1 VTVPFLGDARRAAE
15 ALMVDAVSVS
25 RRGGGTVDDL
35 TGAVTGG
42 ATSIYTGRAKVQQST
57 AGVMGARVDA
67 GELSTILLRLEVH
80 LPVVGSEGVARGDV
94 VTVTAA
100 THDTAL
106 VGRTFVVH
114 DLAFK
119 TFATA
124 RRLGV
129 EEAT

>member
-1 VTVPFLGDARRAAE
+1 MTVPLLGDARRAAE

-25 RRGGGTVDDL
+25 RGGGGTVDDL

-42 ATSIYTGRAKVQQST
+42 GTSIYTGKAKIQQAT
-57 AGVMGARVDA
+57 AMGQRVDA
-67 GELSTILLRLEVH
+67 GEVSTVLLRLEVH

-100 THDTAL
+100 AHDAAL
-106 VGRTFVVH
+106 VGRTFIVH

>member
-42 ATSIYTGRAKVQQST
+42 TTSIYAGKAKIQQAT
-57 AGVMGARVDA
+57 AMGQRVDA
-67 GELSTILLRLEVH
+67 GEVSTVLLRLEVH
-80 LPVVGSEGVARGDV
+80 LPIVGSEQVARGDV

>member
-1 VTVPFLGDARRAAE
+1 MSVPFLGDARRAAE
-15 ALMVDAVSVS
+15 ALMAD
-25 RRGGGTVDDL
+25 TVTVTRPGAGSTDDL
-35 TGAVTGG
+35 TGEVTGG
-42 ATSIYTGRAKVQQST
+42 TTTVYSGKAKIQQSA
-57 AGVMGARVDA
+57 AGAMGQRVDA

-100 THDTAL
+100 ANDAAL
-106 VGRTFVVH
+106 VGRTFIVH

>member
-1 VTVPFLGDARRAAE
+1 MTVPFLGDARRAAE
-15 ALMVDAVSVS
+15 ALMVDQVSVS
-25 RRGGGTVDDL
+25 RGGGGTVDDL

-42 ATSIYTGRAKVQQST
+42 ATAIYTGRAKIQQST
-57 AGVMGARVDA
+57 AMGQRVDA
-67 GELSTILLRLEVH
+67 GEVSTVLLRLEVH
-80 LPVVGSEGVARGDV
+80 LPIAGSEQVARGDV

-100 THDTAL
+100 AHDTAL
-106 VGRTFVVH
+106 VGRTFIVH